1 MFARLEKGGRFG
13 KPGRNGVAGLVRM
26 AELQLL
32 SDMTAKAFGCPS
44 IKIQRKD
51 YGKALEEYA
60 LFTRSCMAVPG
71 ADEEKVFLAAYSLGR
86 KVRRIT
92 GLTKP
97 RDLERLVFYLY
108 RNIGIEMDGD
118 LPGEVGLFTLKKGG
132 FQVANKTEFKG
143 CTGEMLQWWFGWHAV
158 DPLRYAI
165 WDPYDH
171 YGLEISEKDKAYI
184 LDPNTS
190 IPDKSRGVTHTVLES
205 LAAGTKP
212 DKIVIHF
219 DDPAVLGFD
228 KEKIFTDSC
237 SFFVCAHAELGPMNV
252 IMMHMA
258 RDTETGCELRS
269 RFWMGYTKEGKV
281 KLPFFLKPIVKKKMV
296 ALLGHNFAEYANL
309 AAILPEVYAQEKD
322 NW

>member
-1 MFARLEKGGRFG
+1 
-13 KPGRNGVAGLVRM
+13 M
-26 AELQLL
+26 A
-32 SDMTAKAFGCPS
+32 D
-44 IKIQRKD
+44 
-51 YGKALEEYA
+51 
-60 LFTRSCMAVPG
+60 
-71 ADEEKVFLAAYSLGR
+71 KVKLAADAKSKSYYHFYERELAPVPKEKLAFLSNPWQNDG
-86 KVRRIT
+86 K
-92 GLTKP
+92 GLEYE
-97 RDLERLVFYLY
+97 D
-108 RNIGIEMDGD
+108 RNKIFEPGD

-190 IPDKSRGVTHTVLES
+190 IPDKGRNVTHTVLES
-205 LAAGTKP
+205 LAAGAKP
-212 DKIVIHF
+212 DKIIIHF
-219 DDPAVLGFD
+219 DDPADLGFD
-228 KEKIFTDSC
+228 KEKIFTDKC
-237 SFFVCAHAELGPMNV
+237 SFFVCAHAELGPLNV

-258 RDTETGCELRS
+258 RDTADGCELRS

-296 ALLGHNFAEYANL
+296 ALLGHNFTEYANL